1 MGSESV
7 PIQSHV
13 ACPNCGSSDARTI
26 YSDGHSYCFS
36 CNHQTKSLTEETS
49 ATTYAPRGS
58 FTYSGEQIALPSRK
72 ISFETCRKFN
82 VRGASGPVI
91 RFPYTSVSGQVVGYK
106 EKDTE
111 KNFRW
116 VGKNAEKRLFGQQLF
131 GGSKKTLVI
140 SEGELDA
147 LAIYEARP
155 KWPVCSI
162 FSGAAGAYQDLQANI
177 KFCMEADEIILLF
190 DQDQPGQDAAIKCA
204 SLFPPDRCK
213 IGHLAG
219 YKDACEA
226 LMANDAEAIR
236 QAIWNAAPYKPKT
249 IIDGRDLLED
259 LRRPTIGRDAD
270 WFIDDLNTT
279 TGGLRR
285 GELVLVTG
293 PTGGGKSTFLGEQA
307 QSLINQGKIVGY
319 IPLEESTRRT
329 GLRLMS
335 VEANKPLHI
344 DNTLDEDAFNEAFEK
359 SVGSG
364 RLFLRDG
371 FGSVDVDSI
380 LSDMRYLVKAKNV
393 EWIILDHI
401 SIMMSGN
408 ASFDERKSLDEAMT
422 KLRCFVEENQIG
434 LILVSHLRRTS
445 GDQGHEDNAEIAI
458 SLSHLRGSQSL
469 SQLSDIVVCLQR
481 AVSKGSPEATL
492 HTIKNRFLGSTG
504 YSGSLS
510 YNPSTGR
517 MVSTS
522 KSKPR
527 GVFETE
533 DF

>member
-1 MGSESV
+1 MLADSSV
-7 PIQSHV
+7 PLQSHV
-13 ACPNCGSSDARTI
+13 ACGNCGSSDARTI
-26 YSDGHSYCFS
+26 FSDGHSYCFS
-36 CNHQTKSLTEETS
+36 CNHYTKSLTAEFPEET
-49 ATTYAPRGS
+49 YKPRGS
-58 FTYSGEQIALPSRK
+58 FTYSGEFVSLPSRK
-72 ISFETCRKFN
+72 ISVDTCKKFN
-82 VRGASGPVI
+82 VRGSTGPVI
-91 RFPYTSVSGQVVGYK
+91 RFPYTSVSGKVVGYK

-116 VGKNAEKRLFGQQLF
+116 VGKNAEKRLFGQHLF

-140 SEGELDA
+140 TEGELDC
-147 LAIYEARP
+147 LSVYEARP
-155 KWPVCSI
+155 RWPCVSI
-162 FSGAAGAYQDLQANI
+162 FSGAAGAYKDLQANL

-190 DQDQPGQDAAIKCA
+190 DQDQAGQDAAIKCA
-204 SLFPPDRCK
+204 SLFPPDKCL

-219 YKDACEA
+219 YKDASDA
-226 LMANDAEAIR
+226 LMANDSEAIR

-249 IIDGRDLLED
+249 IIDGRDLLEE

-270 WFIDDLNTT
+270 WFVDDLNTV
-279 TGGLRR
+279 TGGLRK
-285 GELVLVTG
+285 GELVLFTG

-344 DNTLDEDAFNEAFEK
+344 DNTLDEQAFNEAFNK

-371 FGSVDVDSI
+371 FGSIDVDSI

-401 SIMMSGN
+401 SIMLSGN
-408 ASFDERKSLDEAMT
+408 ATFDERKSLDEAMT
-422 KLRCFVEENQIG
+422 KLRCFVEETQIG

-445 GDQGHEDNAEIAI
+445 GDQGHEDNSEMAI

-469 SQLSDIVVCLQR
+469 SQLSDVVVCLQR
-481 AVSKGSPEATL
+481 AVSKGSSEATL
-492 HTIKNRFLGSTG
+492 RTIKNRFTG
-504 YSGSLS
+504 TCGDCGSLT
-510 YNPSTGR
+510 YNPDTGR
-517 MVSTS
+517 MVSGG
-522 KSKPR
+522 KP
-527 GVFETE
+527 GVFDTE